1 MIHVLVS
8 FDANYMQHTQV
19 MLYSLCKH
27 TKESVEVWLLN
38 LKLTDEQCAAC
49 KRFIE
54 RKCGA
59 ELKIIDMDPSM
70 FRGMP
75 TCGFSIE
82 CYSRIMALNVLPKE
96 LSRVLWLDGDII
108 VNNDVAPFYH
118 QELGDKYCV
127 ACKDNWAD
135 TEHIKTHQV
144 ALGIPNTHEYF
155 NSGVLLLNLEILRRN
170 ITLDDIQSAFV
181 KLKDA
186 IHFPDQDIL
195 NYLYTYRTCKIR
207 GQSPL

>member
-59 ELKIIDMDPSM
+59 ELKNHRYGS
-70 FRGMP
+70 F
-75 TCGFSIE
+75 
-82 CYSRIMALNVLPKE
+82 NV
-96 LSRVLWLDGDII
+96 SWYAYLW
-108 VNNDVAPFYH
+108 F
-118 QELGDKYCV
+118 
-127 ACKDNWAD
+127 
-135 TEHIKTHQV
+135 
-144 ALGIPNTHEYF
+144 F
-155 NSGVLLLNLEILRRN
+155 N
-170 ITLDDIQSAFV
+170 
-181 KLKDA
+181 
-186 IHFPDQDIL
+186 
-195 NYLYTYRTCKIR
+195 
-207 GQSPL
+207 

>member
-59 ELKIIDMDPSM
+59 ELKIIDMDLQC
-70 FRGMP
+70 FVV
-75 TCGFSIE
+75 CLLVAFQ
-82 CYSRIMALNVLPKE
+82 
-96 LSRVLWLDGDII
+96 LSAI
-108 VNNDVAPFYH
+108 
-118 QELGDKYCV
+118 QEL
-127 ACKDNWAD
+127 W
-135 TEHIKTHQV
+135 
-144 ALGIPNTHEYF
+144 
-155 NSGVLLLNLEILRRN
+155 R
-170 ITLDDIQSAFV
+170 
-181 KLKDA
+181 
-186 IHFPDQDIL
+186 
-195 NYLYTYRTCKIR
+195 
-207 GQSPL
+207 

>member
-8 FDANYMQHTQV
+8 FDANYMQYTQV

-96 LSRVLWLDGDII
+96 LSRVLWLDG
-108 VNNDVAPFYH
+108 A
-118 QELGDKYCV
+118 
-127 ACKDNWAD
+127 
-135 TEHIKTHQV
+135 
-144 ALGIPNTHEYF
+144 
-155 NSGVLLLNLEILRRN
+155 ILSSRIGR
-170 ITLDDIQSAFV
+170 
-181 KLKDA
+181 
-186 IHFPDQDIL
+186 
-195 NYLYTYRTCKIR
+195 
-207 GQSPL
+207 